1 MSRQATEGVNYTSRD
16 YSTIKQ
22 DMLDKLTQIMPEYT
36 DRSETDAGKFRRD
49 IFL

>member
-22 DMLDKLTQIMPEYT
+22 DMLDKLI
-36 DRSETDAGKFRRD
+36 GKSPFMMSSD
-49 IFL
+49 K